1 MSKTTR
7 RPLSVYLERKSL
19 LMLALGFSSG
29 LPFLL
34 VANTL
39 GYWLR
44 DEGTSLA
51 AIGFIT
57 WCGLAWT
64 FKFLWAPLID
74 RASAPFLSA
83 FGRRR
88 SWMLLTQAII
98 GAGLMAMGTIGLSHG
113 LVVLG
118 IVAVIIAVAGAS
130 QDVVVDAWRI
140 ESARDTEELGLLTSC
155 YTFGYRT
162 ALLATEAIILI
173 VASRIGWSASYICYG
188 FLVAIGMTACLLAKE
203 PVRVAAPA
211 SKDTDA
217 PIWTARGLFDA
228 VTGPLIQFFKTYGA
242 TGLLMLVAI
251 SLFQIP
257 NFFMGPMT
265 NPLYHDIGL
274 TKDMVGAVRG
284 TFGLAAVFAGVAAGG
299 FICLK
304 LGYMRALMVGGTAQ
318 IIGTML
324 YAVLPYAHDPVT
336 FAAIMAADNF
346 SIALAGVT
354 LVTYMSSLTTLGYT
368 ATQYALLS
376 SVYTVFGK
384 FLKGFSGLAVQ
395 TLAVDYGLMK
405 AYAIFFIIAGLIG
418 IPAIL
423 LFLLLASQR
432 PGTAVTSKG

>member
-1 MSKTTR
+1 
-7 RPLSVYLERKSL
+7 
-19 LMLALGFSSG
+19 
-29 LPFLL
+29 
-34 VANTL
+34 
-39 GYWLR
+39 
-44 DEGTSLA
+44 
-51 AIGFIT
+51 
-57 WCGLAWT
+57 
-64 FKFLWAPLID
+64 
-74 RASAPFLSA
+74 
-83 FGRRR
+83 
-88 SWMLLTQAII
+88 
-98 GAGLMAMGTIGLSHG
+98 
-113 LVVLG
+113 
-118 IVAVIIAVAGAS
+118 
-130 QDVVVDAWRI
+130 
-140 ESARDTEELGLLTSC
+140 
-155 YTFGYRT
+155 
-162 ALLATEAIILI
+162 
-173 VASRIGWSASYICYG
+173 
-188 FLVAIGMTACLLAKE
+188 
-203 PVRVAAPA
+203 
-211 SKDTDA
+211 
-217 PIWTARGLFDA
+217 
-228 VTGPLIQFFKTYGA
+228 
-242 TGLLMLVAI
+242 
-251 SLFQIP
+251 
-257 NFFMGPMT
+257 
-265 NPLYHDIGL
+265 
-274 TKDMVGAVRG
+274 VRG

>member
-1 MSKTTR
+1 MSSKTR
-7 RPLSVYLERKSL
+7 RPLSAYLERKSL

-29 LPFLL
+29 LPFML

-64 FKFLWAPLID
+64 FKFVWAPLID
-74 RASAPFLSA
+74 RTSAPFLSIL
-83 FGRRR
+83 GRRR
-88 SWMLLTQAII
+88 SWMLLTQLII
-98 GAGLMAMGTIGLSHG
+98 GAGLMTMGTIGTSHG
-113 LVVLG
+113 LVTLGVL
-118 IVAVIIAVAGAS
+118 ALIIAIAGSS

-155 YTFGYRT
+155 YTFGYRA
-162 ALLATEAIILI
+162 ALLFTEAVILI
-173 VASRIGWSASYICYG
+173 LASHIGWNAAYVIYG
-188 FLVAIGMTACLLAKE
+188 ALAGIGIMGCLLALE
-203 PVRVAAPA
+203 PQHAP
-211 SKDTDA
+211 SNRDA
-217 PIWTARGLFDA
+217 EAPLWTLRGFFDA
-228 VTGPLIQFFKTYGA
+228 VTGPLIQFFKTYGP
-242 TGLLMLVAI
+242 TGLLMLIAI
-251 SLFQIP
+251 SLFQLP
-257 NFFMGPMT
+257 NFVMGPMT

-284 TFGLAAVFAGVAAGG
+284 TFGLVAVFAGVAAGG

-304 LGYMRALMVGGTAQ
+304 LGYMRALMVGGAAQ
-318 IIGTML
+318 ILGTMA
-324 YAVLPYAHDPVT
+324 YAILPYSHDPVT
-336 FAAIMAADNF
+336 FAVVMAADNF
-346 SIALAGVT
+346 GIAVAGVT
-354 LVTYMSSLTTLGYT
+354 LVTYMSSLTTIGYT

-395 TLAVDYGLMK
+395 TLSADYGLMK
-405 AYAIFFIIAGLIG
+405 AYAIFFIAAGLIG
-418 IPAIL
+418 VPAIL

-432 PGTAVTSKG
+432 RPRPVTSTD